1 MTTLEERREW
11 MRAGCPVE
19 PEVIRAVQ
27 SESGSKVE
35 GQCSSFRLLF
45 GRLGGDEAGIYVACR
60 GCGQMEAR
68 PGIQWNRRN
77 SSIMGARGTVK
88 DVFDWIIGHVAER
101 TNLSHVEAS
110 SVFIGVDWTRVQK
123 WAETLMRRQD
133 AVQLSGWVAERGS
146 VTRGLIL
153 EQEAVGRA

>member
-1 MTTLEERREW
+1 MTTLEERRDW

-19 PEVIRAVQ
+19 PEAIRVVQ
-27 SESGSKVE
+27 PEFGSKVE

-45 GRLGGDEAGIYVACR
+45 ERLLGNEAGIYVECR
-60 GCGQMEAR
+60 GCSEWETLA
-68 PGIQWNRRN
+68 GIQWNSRN
-77 SSIMGARGTVK
+77 SSIMGARDTVNG
-88 DVFDWIIGHVAER
+88 VFDWIIGHVAGR
-101 TNLSHVEAS
+101 TNLSHAQAS

-133 AVQLSGWVAERGS
+133 AMRLSGWVGERGS

-153 EQEAVGRA
+153 EQEVSV